1 MSKYIGVKYF
11 VKTKYSQK
19 KQQKGDVIYITSL
32 GYSLHLSNDKN
43 KKNSSKSS
51 AKSNLSGTTSKSNNA
66 IQNAAGLSK
75 CDNHNCRKYDDR
87 EYDIEII
94 RGTNS
99 IVNDVKKL
107 YKDEFEEA
115 RIEYNNRQVREDRK
129 IKDYFTHVSNN
140 TKNDLA
146 CEIIIELGDMKFW
159 STKDINYKKKMTNVF
174 EEQVKD
180 LETLVP
186 DFKIAS
192 AIIHYDETSPHL
204 HIIGVPIKYKNKY
217 GMSKQVGKSDVFTK
231 ESLTKIQ
238 DKIRLLSI
246 ESFNK
251 EYQTNY
257 KLKPKL
263 KGRNRDYHITEMENY
278 QKMKKSIEVHQN
290 NLNRI
295 KDKNDN
301 LKNKTKEIRDM
312 LENLKLKGLI
322 KNQLVL
328 DVVDRD
334 KAIVF
339 IDLIDRTI
347 AEYED
352 IQELTVTLKELES
365 ELLNNRDRI
374 RLLLKN
380 NEDLNYE
387 GDYLKY
393 KINSKN
399 EEIKELKEENNSLQS
414 SLKHFKNLIY
424 NLVKFLMD
432 KIYRNKD
439 KKKYLEFAKEL
450 YEHGALDDE
459 DFNLLQDNR
468 NTNNKNKAVIE
479 KDDIER

>member
-1 MSKYIGVKYF
+1 MHVG
-11 VKTKYSQK
+11 
-19 KQQKGDVIYITSL
+19 
-32 GYSLHLSNDKN
+32 NDKN
-43 KKNSSKSS
+43 KKNSSKAS
-51 AKSNLSGTTSKSNNA
+51 AKSNLSGTTSNSNNA
-66 IQNAAGLSK
+66 IQNSAGLSK

-87 EYDIEII
+87 EYEIEII

-115 RIEYNNRQVREDRK
+115 KLEYNSRQIRDDRK

-146 CEIIIELGDMKFW
+146 CEIIIELGDMEFW
-159 STKDINYKKKMTNVF
+159 NTKDMDYKKKMTKVF
-174 EEQVKD
+174 KEQVKD

-186 DFKIAS
+186 NFKIAS

-204 HIIGVPIKYKNKY
+204 HIIGVPIKVKNKY

-238 DKIRLLSI
+238 DKMRVHCM

-251 EYQTNY
+251 EYHTNY

-263 KGRNRDYHITEMENY
+263 KGRNRDYHISEMENY
-278 QKMKKSIEVHQN
+278 QKMKKSIEIHQN
-290 NLNRI
+290 TLNKA
-295 KDKNDN
+295 KDKTDN
-301 LKNKTKEIRDM
+301 LKNSTKEIRDM
-312 LENLKLKGLI
+312 LENLKSKGLI

-339 IDLIDRTI
+339 IDLLDKTI
-347 AEYED
+347 MEYES
-352 IQELTVTLKELES
+352 IQELSVTLKEVET
-365 ELLNNRDRI
+365 ELFNNRDRI

-380 NEDLNYE
+380 NEELNSE
-387 GDYLKY
+387 VDNLKDNIKSKDE
-393 KINSKN
+393 KIND
-399 EEIKELKEENNSLQS
+399 LKEENSLLKS
-414 SLKHFKNLIY
+414 SLEHLKNLIY

-432 KIYRNKD
+432 RIYRNKD
-439 KKKYLEFAKEL
+439 KEKYMEFAKEL
-450 YEHGALDDE
+450 YVHGALEEDD
-459 DFNLLQDNR
+459 FRLLQDNR
-468 NTNNKNKAVIE
+468 NANNKNKSAIE

>member
-1 MSKYIGVKYF
+1 M
-11 VKTKYSQK
+11 
-19 KQQKGDVIYITSL
+19 IYITSL
-32 GYSLHLSNDKN
+32 GYSFHLSNDKN
-43 KKNSSKSS
+43 KKNSSKAS

-115 RIEYNNRQVREDRK
+115 RIEYNSKQIREDRK

-159 STKDINYKKKMTNVF
+159 GTKDINYKKKMTNVF

-180 LETLVP
+180 LEKLAP

-278 QKMKKSIEVHQN
+278 QKIKKSIEGHQT
-290 NLNRI
+290 NLERI

-301 LKNKTKEIRDM
+301 LKNKTKEIRNM
-312 LENLKLKGLI
+312 LENLKSKGLI
-322 KNQLVL
+322 KSQLVL

-347 AEYED
+347 AEYGN

-374 RLLLKN
+374 NLLLKN
-380 NEDLNYE
+380 NEDLNSE
-387 GDYLKY
+387 VNSLKD
-393 KINSKN
+393 KIQYKN
-399 EEIKELKEENNSLQS
+399 EEINELKEENSLLKSSLQH
-414 SLKHFKNLIY
+414 LKNLIY

-432 KIYRNKD
+432 RIYRNKD
-439 KKKYLEFAKEL
+439 KEKYMEFAKEL
-450 YEHGALDDE
+450 YEHGVLDDE
-459 DFNLLQDNR
+459 DFNLLKNNK
-468 NTNNKNKAVIE
+468 NTNNKNKSVIE

>member
-1 MSKYIGVKYF
+1 M
-11 VKTKYSQK
+11 
-19 KQQKGDVIYITSL
+19 IYIVSL
-32 GYSLHLSNDKN
+32 GYSFHLSNDKN
-43 KKNSSKSS
+43 KKNSSKAS

-66 IQNAAGLSK
+66 IQNAASLSK

-87 EYDIEII
+87 EYDNEII

-99 IVNDVKKL
+99 IVNYVKKL

-115 RIEYNNRQVREDRK
+115 RLEYNNRQVREDRK

-159 STKDINYKKKMTNVF
+159 GTKDINYKMKMTNVF
-174 EEQVKD
+174 KEQVKD
-180 LETLVP
+180 LEKLVP

-257 KLKPKL
+257 ILKPKL

-278 QKMKKSIEVHQN
+278 RKMKKYIESHQN
-290 NLNRI
+290 NLSRI
-295 KDKNDN
+295 KDKNNN
-301 LKNKTKEIRDM
+301 LKNKTKEIRTM
-312 LENLKLKGLI
+312 LENLKSKGLI

-339 IDLIDRTI
+339 IDLIDKTI
-347 AEYED
+347 MEYEN
-352 IQELTVTLKELES
+352 IQELTVTLKEIES

-374 RLLLKN
+374 KLLLKN
-380 NEDLNYE
+380 NEDFNSE
-387 GDYLKY
+387 VNDLKDE
-393 KINSKN
+393 IQSKN
-399 EEIKELKEENNSLQS
+399 EEINELKEENHLLKS
-414 SLKHFKNLIY
+414 SLEHFKNLIY

-439 KKKYLEFAKEL
+439 KAKYMEFAKEL
-450 YEHGALDDE
+450 YEHGALENE
-459 DFNLLQDNR
+459 DFKLLQDDKNA
-468 NTNNKNKAVIE
+468 NNKNKSVIE

>member
-1 MSKYIGVKYF
+1 M
-11 VKTKYSQK
+11 
-19 KQQKGDVIYITSL
+19 IYIASL
-32 GYSLHLSNDKN
+32 GYSFHLSNDKN
-43 KKNSSKSS
+43 KRNSAKAS
-51 AKSNLSGTTSKSNNA
+51 AKSNVSGTTSRSNNA

-75 CDNHNCRKYDDR
+75 CDKHNCRKYDN
-87 EYDIEII
+87 EQELIEII
-94 RGTNS
+94 RGSFS
-99 IVNDVKKL
+99 IYDDVRKL

-115 RIEYNNRQVREDRK
+115 KIEYNNRQTRDDRK

-146 CEIIIELGDMKFW
+146 CEIIIELGDMEFW
-159 STKDINYKKKMTNVF
+159 STKDMDYKKKMTNVF
-174 EEQVKD
+174 EEQVKS
-180 LETLVP
+180 LEELVP

-238 DKIRLLSI
+238 DKMRVLCM

-251 EYQTNY
+251 EYLTNH

-263 KGRNRDYHITEMENY
+263 KGRNRDYHISEMENY
-278 QKMKKSIEVHQN
+278 QKLKKSIEIHQN
-290 NLNRI
+290 NLN
-295 KDKNDN
+295 KAKNKNDN
-301 LKNKTKEIRDM
+301 LKNSTKEIRQI
-312 LENLKLKGLI
+312 LENLKSKGII

-339 IDLIDRTI
+339 IDLIDKTI
-347 AEYED
+347 MEYEN
-352 IQELTVTLKELES
+352 IQELTVTLKEVES

-374 RLLLKN
+374 KLLLKN
-380 NEDLNYE
+380 NEELNSE
-387 GDYLKY
+387 VDILKD
-393 KINSKN
+393 KIKSKN
-399 EEIKELKEENNSLQS
+399 EEINALREENH
-414 SLKHFKNLIY
+414 SLKSTLEHFKDMIY
-424 NLVKFLMD
+424 RLVQFLMD
-432 KIYRNKD
+432 RIFRNKD
-439 KKKYLEFAKEL
+439 KEKYMEFAKEL

-468 NTNNKNKAVIE
+468 NLSTHKELEIG
-479 KDDIER
+479 KDDIEH

>member
-1 MSKYIGVKYF
+1 M
-11 VKTKYSQK
+11 
-19 KQQKGDVIYITSL
+19 IYITSL
-32 GYSLHLSNDKN
+32 GYSFHLSNDKN
-43 KKNSSKSS
+43 KKNSSKAS
-51 AKSNLSGTTSKSNNA
+51 AKSNLSGTTSKGNNA
-66 IQNAAGLSK
+66 IQNSAGLSK

-115 RIEYNNRQVREDRK
+115 RLEYNNRQVREDRK
-129 IKDYFTHVSNN
+129 IKDYFTHVSKN
-140 TKNDLA
+140 TKSDLA
-146 CEIIIELGDMKFW
+146 CEIIIELGDMEFW

-174 EEQVKD
+174 KEQVKS
-180 LETLVP
+180 LEELVP
-186 DFKIAS
+186 DFKIAN

-204 HIIGVPIKYKNKY
+204 HIIGVPIKFKNKY

-238 DKIRLLSI
+238 DKMRLLSI

-290 NLNRI
+290 NLNKI
-295 KDKNDN
+295 KNKNDN
-301 LKNKTKEIRDM
+301 LKNKTKEIRNM
-312 LENLKLKGLI
+312 LDNLKSKGLI

-347 AEYED
+347 AEYEN

-380 NEDLNYE
+380 NEDFNFE
-387 GDYLKY
+387 VDNLKD
-393 KINSKN
+393 KIQSKN
-399 EEIKELKEENNSLQS
+399 EEINNLKEENHSLKSSLQ
-414 SLKHFKNLIY
+414 HFKNLIY

-432 KIYRNKD
+432 RIYRNKD
-439 KKKYLEFAKEL
+439 KEKYMEFAKEL

-468 NTNNKNKAVIE
+468 NLDNLKELGIE

>member
-1 MSKYIGVKYF
+1 MISIP
-11 VKTKYSQK
+11 
-19 KQQKGDVIYITSL
+19 SL
-32 GYSLHLSNDKN
+32 GYSFHLSNDQN
-43 KKNSSKSS
+43 KKNSSKAS
-51 AKSNLSGTTSKSNNA
+51 AKSNISGTTSKGNSA

-146 CEIIIELGDMKFW
+146 CEIIIELGDMEFW
-159 STKDINYKKKMTNVF
+159 STKDMNYKKKMSNVF
-174 EEQVKD
+174 EEQVKS
-180 LETLVP
+180 LEKLAP

-231 ESLTKIQ
+231 ESLAKIQ
-238 DKIRLLSI
+238 DKIRVLCM

-251 EYQTNY
+251 EYHTNY

-278 QKMKKSIEVHQN
+278 QKIKKSIEDHQN
-290 NLNRI
+290 NLNKT
-295 KDKNDN
+295 KDKTNN
-301 LKNKTKEIRDM
+301 LKDKTKEIRSM
-312 LENLKLKGLI
+312 LENLKSKVLI

-339 IDLIDRTI
+339 IDLIDKTI
-347 AEYED
+347 MEYES
-352 IQELTVTLKELES
+352 IQELTVTLKEVES
-365 ELLNNRDRI
+365 ELLNNRARI
-374 RLLLKN
+374 ELLLKN
-380 NEDLNYE
+380 NENLNSE
-387 GDYLKY
+387 VSNLK
-393 KINSKN
+393 KEIKTKT
-399 EEIKELKEENNSLQS
+399 EEINDLKEENSLLRS
-414 SLKHFKNLIY
+414 SLEHFKNLIY
-424 NLVKFLMD
+424 NLVQFLMD
-432 KIYRNKD
+432 KIFRNKD
-439 KKKYLEFAKEL
+439 KEKYMEFAKEL
-450 YEHGALDDE
+450 YEHGALEED

-468 NTNNKNKAVIE
+468 NKNESIIE
-479 KDDIER
+479 KDDIEH

>member
-1 MSKYIGVKYF
+1 MSENVL
-11 VKTKYSQK
+11 V
-19 KQQKGDVIYITSL
+19 
-32 GYSLHLSNDKN
+32 
-43 KKNSSKSS
+43 
-51 AKSNLSGTTSKSNNA
+51 
-66 IQNAAGLSK
+66 
-75 CDNHNCRKYDDR
+75 
-87 EYDIEII
+87 
-94 RGTNS
+94 
-99 IVNDVKKL
+99 
-107 YKDEFEEA
+107 EA
-115 RIEYNNRQVREDRK
+115 RLEYNSRQVREDRK
-129 IKDYFTHVSNN
+129 IKNYFTHVSNN

-159 STKDINYKKKMTNVF
+159 GTKDINYKKKMTNVF

-180 LETLVP
+180 LEKLAP
-186 DFKIAS
+186 NFKIAS

-251 EYQTNY
+251 EYHTNY
-257 KLKPKL
+257 ILKAKL

-278 QKMKKSIEVHQN
+278 QKMKKSIENHQN

-301 LKNKTKEIRDM
+301 LKNKTKEIRAI
-312 LENLKLKGLI
+312 LENLKSKGLI

-328 DVVDRD
+328 DVFDRD

-339 IDLIDRTI
+339 IDLIDKTI
-347 AEYED
+347 AEYEN

-374 RLLLKN
+374 KLSLKN
-380 NEDLNYE
+380 NGNLNSE
-387 GDYLKY
+387 IDNLKNEIQY
-393 KINSKN
+393 KN
-399 EEIKELKEENNSLQS
+399 EEINKLKEENNSLKS
-414 SLKHFKNLIY
+414 SLEHFKNLIY

-432 KIYRNKD
+432 RIYRNKN
-439 KKKYLEFAKEL
+439 KEKYIEFAKEL
-450 YEHGALDDE
+450 YEHGALEEDD
-459 DFNLLQDNR
+459 FQLLQDKKVL
-468 NTNNKNKAVIE
+468 NNDKNKSIIE